1 MKVFLLTILSL
12 VFTPYFT
19 QKEIEINFEMNNE
32 NPELEISQL
41 RYYISSI
48 QLTSNGKTTFTETNS
63 YHLIDHNDSN
73 STSISLRLPEEIEY
87 NELQFN
93 IGIDSSKNK
102 GGVHGGDLD
111 PTNGMYWTWQSGYI
125 NFKLE
130 GSIENKEIS
139 YHIGG
144 FMYPNNACRTTRL
157 KISGKGSNYTL
168 VVHPDELLQKVDY
181 EKINH
186 VMSPGVSA
194 NLIADQLPSIFTLK

>member
-48 QLTSNGKTTFTETNS
+48 QLTSNGKTTFTEATS

-93 IGIDSSKNK
+93 IGIDSSKNM

-130 GSIENKEIS
+130 GKIENKEIS

-144 FMYPNNACRTTRL
+144 FMYPNNTCRTTRL